1 MKKKLTFAAVAFM
14 STAVLSACGAA
25 PGSSSSNAEG
35 TKVGDTLKVGLNFE
49 STGDVSAYG
58 NAGKNGA
65 QLAIDEINKDGGVDG
80 KKIKAFVKDN
90 KSDNSEAATVTTN
103 LTTESEVNAIVGP
116 MVSSAVASASPN
128 AEKAAVPLVA
138 PAATQDDLTVD
149 KDGKTRPYMFR
160 TTFIDSYQGEAIS
173 KFATDELKAEKVV
186 LYYDNSSDYAKG
198 IAKEFKKQYKGE
210 IVNESTFQAKDTDFQ
225 SALTKFK
232 DADFDAV
239 VMPGYYQE
247 VGTII
252 KQAREMGIDAPI
264 VGPDGFADD
273 KLVELAGAKNASDV
287 YYISGYSAKSSD
299 KAADFAKAYKEKYG
313 EEPSM
318 FAALGYDSV
327 YMVAEAAEGAKN
339 SAELAKNLAKTKD
352 FEGVTGT
359 MTIDKKHN
367 PVKSVSVVG
376 LTDGKE
382 SSATVVEADK

>member
-1 MKKKLTFAAVAFM
+1 MKKKLTFAAVALM
-14 STAVLSACGAA
+14 STAVLVACGSA

-35 TKVGDTLKVGLNFE
+35 TKVGETLKVGLNFE

-80 KKIKAFVKDN
+80 KKIKVFVKDN
-90 KSDNSEAATVTTN
+90 KSDNSESATVTTN
-103 LTTESEVNAIVGP
+103 LTTENEVNAIVGP

-138 PAATQDDLTVD
+138 PAATQDDLTVT
-149 KDGKTRPYMFR
+149 KDGKTRQYMFR
-160 TTFIDSYQGEAIS
+160 TTFVDSYQGEVLS
-173 KFATDELKAEKVV
+173 KFVSNDLKAKKVV
-186 LYYDNSSDYAKG
+186 LYYDNSSDYSKG
-198 IAKEFKKQYKGE
+198 IAKEFKKKYKGD
-210 IVNESTFQAKDTDFQ
+210 IVSESTFQAKDTDFQ

-232 DADFDAV
+232 DADFDAI

-273 KLVELAGAKNASDV
+273 KLVELAGTKNASNV
-287 YYISGYSAKSSD
+287 YYVSGYSAKTSD
-299 KAADFAKAYKEKYG
+299 KAAEFAKAYKEKYG

-327 YMVAEAAEGAKN
+327 YMVADAAEGAKN
-339 SAELAKNLAKTKD
+339 SAEIAKNLAKTKD
-352 FEGVTGT
+352 FEGATGT